1 MYLVGVG
8 FVCNVQTQKIYK
20 NIFACYI
27 KTKMS
32 SFEGNISKTLYKQNV
47 EILGESEIGRLKH
60 EAGDPRELYSGEFES
75 EES

>member
-1 MYLVGVG
+1 M
-8 FVCNVQTQKIYK
+8 C
-20 NIFACYI
+20 
-27 KTKMS
+27 

-47 EILGESEIGRLKH
+47 EILGEGEIGRLKH

>member
-1 MYLVGVG
+1 
-8 FVCNVQTQKIYK
+8 
-20 NIFACYI
+20 
-27 KTKMS
+27 MS

-47 EILGESEIGRLKH
+47 EILGEREIGRLKH